1 MYHTQEIMNLSN
13 SLEGLGLS
21 APQDFQI
28 NELTT
33 KRARFGDL
41 NIGDLLIFD
50 GKVIKKTG
58 DLTAETNTKTGK
70 QHFIFFKKD
79 LVKSVVDKDQHHEK
93 EAGFYY
99 CPYIPILRAG
109 FHNGKFDENTLP
121 FVEERN
127 AKADIEPKSTPKN
140 GGYDLFDMENLPSFV
155 GKEEVS
161 VVMGPESVIKVTF
174 KPTNKRG
181 FVNASAIVNDK
192 VTNEALLLLSDKGFI
207 VGKINLGVF
216 IIKEVPI
223 NRNYIEFK
231 DNSCKLYVDGEE
243 MAERQKGI
251 REGDTLTIR
260 FKK

>member
-1 MYHTQEIMNLSN
+1 MYHTQEILNLSN

-70 QHFIFFKKD
+70 QSFIFFKKD
-79 LVKSVVDKDQHHEK
+79 LVKSVVDKDQDHAK

-99 CPYIPILRAG
+99 CPYIPNFPTG
-109 FHNGKFDENTLP
+109 FYHGKSDENSLSPIDNQSKNNT
-121 FVEERN
+121 
-127 AKADIEPKSTPKN
+127 KSN
-140 GGYDLFDMENLPSFV
+140 GTHKKGGFDMFDMENLPSFV

-174 KPTNKRG
+174 KPTNKHG
-181 FVNASAIVNDK
+181 FVSASATINDK
-192 VTNEALLLLSDKGFI
+192 VTTEALVLLGDKGFI
-207 VGKINLGVF
+207 VGKIDLGVF
-216 IIKEVPI
+216 IIKEIPT

-231 DNSCKLYVDGEE
+231 DNSCKLYVDGEQ
-243 MAERQKGI
+243 MAERQKGV